1 MPARGPTC
9 APMIRPPTSPV
20 LDRVT
25 HHLHR
30 AWMALGRCAGVVIG
44 ALSRLT
50 SRGAEQPTTELVVA
64 SPVVQLP
71 LARPGTIRRPE
82 LSQGPA
88 DRRFPD
94 DRLRPRKRRSW
105 VRSEAHVRRL
115 LALGPSWQHVIM
127 TIDGPDSNPYN
138 PHTVAAIRDFVRQ
151 MFGNVPLIG
160 KLERGGGVWGRL
172 HLHLMVP
179 PGSSPTVGDCWEHVT
194 PDGVLVRARR
204 RRLSHPVVRDGDIRG
219 LTRLA
224 GYLRKPAHAGFK
236 AFRARGPQD
245 PRYLA
250 ALDAVVA
257 GLAINRGLGHRGLPR
272 TLWMQNLPRQP
283 PTAAR
288 KLVVRGAS
296 VIPGSASQLSPR
308 VRPEPGAHAAPGLQ
322 RGDVAATPAA
332 EVLTRGVQREVSERE
347 LTRGVFGQ
355 LAVWLGRCYRML
367 WARLLA
373 SD

>member
-1 MPARGPTC
+1 
-9 APMIRPPTSPV
+9 MIRPPTNPV

-25 HHLHR
+25 QHLHR
-30 AWMALGRCAGVVIG
+30 AWMVLGRCAGAVIG
-44 ALSRLT
+44 ALGRLT
-50 SRGAEQPTTELVVA
+50 GRGAEQPITELVVA

-71 LARPGTIRRPE
+71 LARPGTIGRPD
-82 LSQGPA
+82 LPQAPA
-88 DRRFPD
+88 DRRYPD

-105 VRSEAHVRRL
+105 VRGEAHVRRL

-127 TIDGPDSNPYN
+127 TIDGPDNNPYN
-138 PHTVAAIRDFVRQ
+138 PYTVAELRDFVRRV
-151 MFGNVPLIG
+151 FTGVPLIA
-160 KLERGGGVWGRL
+160 KAERGEGVRGQL

-179 PGSSPTVGDCWEHVT
+179 PGSSPTLGDCWEHVT

-236 AFRARGPQD
+236 LFQSHGPQD
-245 PRYLA
+245 LRYLA
-250 ALDAVVA
+250 ALDAVAA

-272 TLWMQNLPRQP
+272 TLWTQNLPRQP

-296 VIPGSASQLSPR
+296 VIPGSASRLSPR
-308 VRPEPGAHAAPGLQ
+308 ARPEPGAHAAPGLQ

-332 EVLTRGVQREVSERE
+332 EVPTREVQRE

-355 LAVWLGRCYRML
+355 LAVWLGWCYRML